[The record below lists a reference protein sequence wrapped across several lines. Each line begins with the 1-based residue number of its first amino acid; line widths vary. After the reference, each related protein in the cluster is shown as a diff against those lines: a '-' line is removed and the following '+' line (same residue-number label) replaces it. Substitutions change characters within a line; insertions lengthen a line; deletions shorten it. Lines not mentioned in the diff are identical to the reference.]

1 MPKAPAKGPGLK
13 TTKYALNEIKR
24 RPSRTALTALGLSA
38 GVGLVMGIIGISDG
52 LTQAQSS
59 VLSPLTQVGTD
70 IIVTRTVAA
79 TTSASSS
86 SSSPSGGQGGGGF
99 FRSGPGGGKSAFAS
113 LNSQDAAALLNANSS
128 IITDLA
134 KLGPAGTKFTHDFFV
149 PGTLITFPSEAIS
162 VISKLQGVKSDVGA
176 LSLQAIHETGTVP
189 RIVDTVQT
197 GGQTITSTARPAPLT
212 AAEEAQVQSCLA
224 SHGVTFGG
232 PTTST
237 NGTSSPSTGGG
248 GQTGKGS
255 VRRADRF
262 AGFLTGCLPARFQ
275 TYISQVVVP
284 EQTITRVLNPPTTN
298 TATTTY
304 TVGGVNPSS
313 PDSGLVTKSQVTSGT
328 WFTNTPAHEVLVNT
342 AYANTNKIKVGQT
355 LNYNS
360 VAFKVV
366 GLVAPTLTGNIS
378 DVYFDLSTLQSM
390 ASDSSRVNEVLVSV
404 TNSSQG
410 NKVAAEIKSALPG
423 AQVLT
428 AKSLADQVTGSLSNA
443 HKLANTLGGALAVVV
458 MVAAFLIAM
467 LLTLSSVTKRTREIG
482 TLRAIG
488 WSKGKVVGQI
498 VLENLGIAV
507 VGAIVGVGI
516 GYGISAIISQVAP
529 SLSVVSSGLSVGA
542 STASSL
548 FHEAS
553 SGSLTTHV
561 KLSAPITFVAVAEG
575 IVLALVG
582 GVLAGAIGGWRA
594 ARLAPATALRDIN

>member
-1 MPKAPAKGPGLK
+1 MPKPPVKGSGLK

-38 GVGLVMGIIGISDG
+38 GVGLVMGIVGISDG

-79 TTSASSS
+79 TTSTSATTSSS
-86 SSSPSGGQGGGGF
+86 SSSSGNQGGGGGGF
-99 FRSGPGGGKSAFAS
+99 FRTGPGGGNAAFAS

-176 LSLQAIHETGTVP
+176 LSLQGIHETGTVP

-224 SHGVTFGG
+224 SHGVTFNR
-232 PTTST
+232 PATSAT
-237 NGTSSPSTGGG
+237 GSGSQRGQGLGGG
-248 GQTGKGS
+248 G
-255 VRRADRF
+255 DRF
-262 AGFLTGCLPARFQ
+262 GGFLTQCLPARFQ

-304 TVGGVNPSS
+304 TVGGVNPAS
-313 PDSGLVTKSQVTSGT
+313 PNSGLVTKSQVTSGT
-328 WFTNTPAHEVLVNT
+328 WFTSTPAHEVLVNT
-342 AYANTNKIKVGQT
+342 AYASTNKIKVGQT
-355 LNYNS
+355 LTYNS
-360 VAFKVV
+360 VSFKVV

-390 ASDSSRVNEVLVSV
+390 ASDASRVNEVLVSV
-404 TNSSQG
+404 TNSAQVD
-410 NKVAAEIKSALPG
+410 KVAAEIKNALPG

-488 WSKGKVVGQI
+488 WSKAKVVSQI

-516 GYGISAIISQVAP
+516 GYGISAIIGQVAP
-529 SLSVVSSGLSVGA
+529 SLSVVSSGLAVGA
-542 STASSL
+542 SSASSL
-548 FHEAS
+548 FHEAA
-553 SGSLTTHV
+553 SGSLTTYV
-561 KLSAPITFVAVAEG
+561 KLSAPISAVAVAEG
-575 IVLALVG
+575 VVLALVG